1 MSFRAKYLSL
11 LGYLR
16 YRSVME
22 TSETQISSVGTIKAA
37 PSSPASESQGI
48 KKDRYL
54 VTSAARGLDV
64 LEIMARNG
72 KPMTA
77 VEVASALDL
86 PRTTAFRLLST
97 LQEKNWVYK
106 ERFTYSLG
114 FKCFQL
120 GATTGVGLEI
130 RTHALPF
137 LVSLRDKSN
146 LNTQIAKLEDW
157 NVVYLERVL
166 GNKLSVNTPS
176 RAGAILPAH
185 CTALGKVLLAYKDLE
200 LVTKWAQEKPLE
212 QLTERTITA
221 VPLLIAEILETRARG
236 YAVEY
241 GEREEH
247 IRCIGA
253 PITDFSGNVVAAISV
268 SGTPDRLPQDL
279 VESDLA
285 RDVCSTAEQISLA
298 LGSPNHQKSIRN

>member
-1 MSFRAKYLSL
+1 
-11 LGYLR
+11 
-16 YRSVME
+16 ME
-22 TSETQISSVGTIKAA
+22 TQETNISPSEQNTVAGSISTAEG
-37 PSSPASESQGI
+37 PAR
-48 KKDRYL
+48 KDRYL
-54 VTSAARGLDV
+54 VTAAARGLDV

-77 VEVASALDL
+77 VEVASALGM

-97 LQEKNWVYK
+97 LQEKNWIYK

-130 RTHALPF
+130 RTHALPV

-185 CTALGKVLLAYKDLE
+185 CTALGKALLAYKDLE
-200 LVTKWAQEKPLE
+200 QVTKWARENPLE
-212 QLTERTITA
+212 KMTERTITS
-221 VPLLIAEILETRARG
+221 VPALIADVLETRARG
-236 YAVEY
+236 YAVEF

-247 IRCIGA
+247 IRCIAA
-253 PITDFSGNVVAAISV
+253 PITDFSGNVVAAVSV
-268 SGTPDRLPQDL
+268 SGTPDRMPEGLIGSEL
-279 VESDLA
+279 SES
-285 RDVCSTAEQISLA
+285 VCATAEQISLA
-298 LGSPNHQKSIRN
+298 LGSPNHRKSIGN

>member
-1 MSFRAKYLSL
+1 
-11 LGYLR
+11 
-16 YRSVME
+16 ME
-22 TSETQISSVGTIKAA
+22 TVGQDVSSSEQSNSSG
-37 PSSPASESQGI
+37 SSTDVAEPGR
-48 KKDRYL
+48 KDRYL
-54 VTSAARGLDV
+54 VTAAARGLDV

-77 VEVASALDL
+77 VEVASALGM

-97 LQEKNWVYK
+97 LQEKNWIYK

-185 CTALGKVLLAYKDLE
+185 CTALGKALLAYKDLE
-200 LVTKWAQEKPLE
+200 QVTKWARENTLEK
-212 QLTERTITA
+212 LTEQTITS
-221 VPLLIAEILETRARG
+221 VPALIAEVLETRARG
-236 YAVEY
+236 YAVEF

-247 IRCIGA
+247 IRCIAA
-253 PITDFSGNVVAAISV
+253 PITDFSGKVVAAVSV
-268 SGTPDRLPQDL
+268 SGTPDRMPEGLIGSEL
-279 VESDLA
+279 SES
-285 RDVCSTAEQISLA
+285 VCATAEQISLA
-298 LGSPNHQKSIRN
+298 LGSPNHRKSIRN

>member
-1 MSFRAKYLSL
+1 
-11 LGYLR
+11 
-16 YRSVME
+16 ME
-22 TSETQISSVGTIKAA
+22 TPQTKVSSNETHI
-37 PSSPASESQGI
+37 SESNSTQSKNGSAQ
-48 KKDRYL
+48 KDRYV

-77 VEVASALDL
+77 VEVASALGL

-97 LQEKNWVYK
+97 LQEKNWIYK

-200 LVTKWAQEKPLE
+200 QVTKWAQENPLE
-212 QLTERTITA
+212 KMTEKTITT
-221 VPLLIAEILETRARG
+221 VPELIAEILETRARR
-236 YAVEY
+236 YSVEY
-241 GEREEH
+241 GEREDH
-247 IRCIGA
+247 IRCIAA
-253 PITDFSGNVVAAISV
+253 PITDFSSKVVAAVSV
-268 SGTPDRLPQDL
+268 SGTPDRMPENL
-279 VESDLA
+279 VGSELSDHV
-285 RDVCSTAEQISLA
+285 RGTAEQISLA
-298 LGSPNHQKSIRN
+298 LGSPNHRKSISP

>member
-1 MSFRAKYLSL
+1 
-11 LGYLR
+11 
-16 YRSVME
+16 
-22 TSETQISSVGTIKAA
+22 
-37 PSSPASESQGI
+37 
-48 KKDRYL
+48 
-54 VTSAARGLDV
+54 
-64 LEIMARNG
+64 
-72 KPMTA
+72 
-77 VEVASALDL
+77 
-86 PRTTAFRLLST
+86 
-97 LQEKNWVYK
+97 
-106 ERFTYSLG
+106 
-114 FKCFQL
+114 
-120 GATTGVGLEI
+120 
-130 RTHALPF
+130 
-137 LVSLRDKSN
+137 
-146 LNTQIAKLEDW
+146 
-157 NVVYLERVL
+157 
-166 GNKLSVNTPS
+166 
-176 RAGAILPAH
+176 
-185 CTALGKVLLAYKDLE
+185 
-200 LVTKWAQEKPLE
+200 VTKWAQEKPLE

>member
-1 MSFRAKYLSL
+1 
-11 LGYLR
+11 
-16 YRSVME
+16 ME
-22 TSETQISSVGTIKAA
+22 TSEIKIPPDGTSIPVVSNPKMKA
-37 PSSPASESQGI
+37 PGS

-200 LVTKWAQEKPLE
+200 QLTKWAQEKPLE
-212 QLTERTITA
+212 RLTEKTITA
-221 VPLLIAEILETRARG
+221 VPLLIAEILETRSRG

-241 GEREEH
+241 GEREDH

-253 PITDFSGNVVAAISV
+253 PVTDFSGNVVAAVSV
-268 SGTPDRLPQDL
+268 SGTPDRLPEIL
-279 VESDLA
+279 VGSSLA
-285 RDVCSTAEQISLA
+285 EQVCTTAEQISLA
-298 LGSPNHQKSIRN
+298 LGSPNHRKSIGAQNRG

>member
-1 MSFRAKYLSL
+1 
-11 LGYLR
+11 
-16 YRSVME
+16 ME
-22 TSETQISSVGTIKAA
+22 TQETNISSSEQNNLAGLVTKAEQ
-37 PSSPASESQGI
+37 PAR
-48 KKDRYL
+48 KDRYL
-54 VTSAARGLDV
+54 VTAAARGLDV

-77 VEVASALDL
+77 VEVASALGM
-86 PRTTAFRLLST
+86 PRSTAFRLLST
-97 LQEKNWVYK
+97 LQEKNWIYK

-166 GNKLSVNTPS
+166 GNKLTVNTPS

-185 CTALGKVLLAYKDLE
+185 CTALGKALLAYKDLE
-200 LVTKWAQEKPLE
+200 QVTKWARENPLE
-212 QLTERTITA
+212 KMTERTITS
-221 VPLLIAEILETRARG
+221 VPALIADVLETRARG
-236 YAVEY
+236 YAVEF

-247 IRCIGA
+247 IRCIAA
-253 PITDFSGNVVAAISV
+253 PITDFSGNVVAAVSV
-268 SGTPDRLPQDL
+268 SGTPDRMPEGLIGSEL
-279 VESDLA
+279 SEF
-285 RDVCSTAEQISLA
+285 VCATAEQISLA
-298 LGSPNHQKSIRN
+298 LGSPNHRKSIGN

>member
-1 MSFRAKYLSL
+1 
-11 LGYLR
+11 
-16 YRSVME
+16 ME
-22 TSETQISSVGTIKAA
+22 TSEKNIPPGETSVPVMFNPKKKEPG
-37 PSSPASESQGI
+37 SN
-48 KKDRYL
+48 KDRYL

-137 LVSLRDKSN
+137 LVSLRDRSN

-166 GNKLSVNTPS
+166 GNKLRVSTPS

-200 LVTKWAQEKPLE
+200 QVTKWAQENPPE
-212 QLTERTITA
+212 QLTEKTITA
-221 VPLLIAEILETRARG
+221 VPLLIAEILETRERG

-241 GEREEH
+241 GEREDH
-247 IRCIGA
+247 IHCIGA
-253 PITDFSGNVVAAISV
+253 PVTDFSGSVVAAVSV
-268 SGTPDRLPQDL
+268 SGTPDRLPEKL
-279 VESDLA
+279 VGSDLA
-285 RDVCSTAEQISLA
+285 KDVCATAEQISLA
-298 LGSPNHQKSIRN
+298 LGSPNHRKSIGIQNRR

>member
-1 MSFRAKYLSL
+1 
-11 LGYLR
+11 
-16 YRSVME
+16 ME
-22 TSETQISSVGTIKAA
+22 TSEIKIPSDETSVPVVSASDKKA
-37 PSSPASESQGI
+37 SGHS
-48 KKDRYL
+48 KDRYL

-200 LVTKWAQEKPLE
+200 QVTKWAQENPLE
-212 QLTERTITA
+212 QLTEKTITA

-241 GEREEH
+241 GEREDH

-253 PITDFSGNVVAAISV
+253 PVTDFSGAVVAAVSV
-268 SGTPDRLPQDL
+268 SGTPDRLPEVL
-279 VESDLA
+279 VGSDLA
-285 RDVCSTAEQISLA
+285 EQVCSTAEQISLA
-298 LGSPNHQKSIRN
+298 LGSPNHRKSIGARNRG

>member
-1 MSFRAKYLSL
+1 
-11 LGYLR
+11 
-16 YRSVME
+16 ME
-22 TSETQISSVGTIKAA
+22 TQETNISSSEQNTVAGSISTAEG
-37 PSSPASESQGI
+37 PAR
-48 KKDRYL
+48 KDRYL
-54 VTSAARGLDV
+54 VTAAARGLDV

-77 VEVASALDL
+77 VEVASALGM

-97 LQEKNWVYK
+97 LQEKNWIYK

-185 CTALGKVLLAYKDLE
+185 CTALGKALLAYKDLE
-200 LVTKWAQEKPLE
+200 QVTKWARENPLE
-212 QLTERTITA
+212 KMTERTITS
-221 VPLLIAEILETRARG
+221 VPALIAEVLETRARG
-236 YAVEY
+236 YAVEF

-247 IRCIGA
+247 IRCIAA
-253 PITDFSGNVVAAISV
+253 PITDFSGNVVAAVSV
-268 SGTPDRLPQDL
+268 SGTPDRMPEGLIGSEL
-279 VESDLA
+279 SES
-285 RDVCSTAEQISLA
+285 VCATAEQISLA
-298 LGSPNHQKSIRN
+298 LGSPNHRKSIGN

>member
-1 MSFRAKYLSL
+1 
-11 LGYLR
+11 
-16 YRSVME
+16 ME
-22 TSETQISSVGTIKAA
+22 TPETNISFSEQNTVAGSISTAEG
-37 PSSPASESQGI
+37 PAR
-48 KKDRYL
+48 KDRYL
-54 VTSAARGLDV
+54 VTAAARGLDV

-77 VEVASALDL
+77 VEVASALGM

-97 LQEKNWVYK
+97 LQEKNWIYK

-185 CTALGKVLLAYKDLE
+185 CTALGKALLAFKDLE
-200 LVTKWAQEKPLE
+200 QVTKWARENPLE
-212 QLTERTITA
+212 KMTERTITS
-221 VPLLIAEILETRARG
+221 VPALIADVLETRARG
-236 YAVEY
+236 YAVEF

-247 IRCIGA
+247 IRCIAA
-253 PITDFSGNVVAAISV
+253 PITDFSGNVVAAVSV
-268 SGTPDRLPQDL
+268 SGTPDRMPEGLIGSEL
-279 VESDLA
+279 SES
-285 RDVCSTAEQISLA
+285 VCATAEQISLA
-298 LGSPNHQKSIRN
+298 LGSPNHRKSIGN